1 MFTTGFEGNMREALA
16 PMLGTDVTSRL
27 EDWWGIDEEGELK
40 GAYKPS
46 GRKSL
51 FICAF

>member
-1 MFTTGFEGNMREALA
+1 MREALT
-16 PMLGTDVTSRL
+16 PILGKDVTDVL

-46 GRKSL
+46 GRKYL
-51 FICAF
+51 ITRAIYRNICSV